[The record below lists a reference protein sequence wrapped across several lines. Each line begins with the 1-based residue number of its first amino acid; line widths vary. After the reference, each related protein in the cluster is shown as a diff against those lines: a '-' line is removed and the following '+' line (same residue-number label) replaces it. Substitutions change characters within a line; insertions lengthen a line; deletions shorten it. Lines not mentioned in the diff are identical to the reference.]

1 MSALARYFHQQGH
14 KVAGYDRLAGPM
26 CRSLEE
32 EGISIH
38 YTDDPACIPKKFTA
52 ARTGVIYTPAI
63 PGDLREWNYLR
74 EQGYALHKR
83 SAVLGTIAAQHPCLA
98 IAGTHGKTTT
108 SAMLAHILRY
118 AGTPCTAF
126 LGGVSTNYQL
136 NFWTHKDSRW
146 MVVEADEYDRSF
158 LSLKPWGAVITATDA
173 DHLDIYGNH
182 QELQRSFEEFAH
194 SVKGPLLVR
203 EDLDFPGALQY
214 GFASHLPYRAA
225 NVRVENQAFHFDLHY
240 PEGVLENVSCG
251 IPGRY
256 NVENSLAAAA
266 LALQA
271 GIDPAQVQGG
281 LESFTGVQRR
291 FEYHLHRK
299 NQVYLDDYAH
309 HPREIYAVAQAL
321 RELYPRQEITA
332 IFQPHLYS
340 RTRDFMSGFAQALEE
355 FDRVILMDIYPAR
368 ERPIPGITSQELLKR
383 ISLEQKFHL
392 GKEEILQN
400 IAQHPPQVLVTLG
413 AGDIDQLVQPLKM
426 ALVQ

>member
-14 KVAGYDRLAGPM
+14 KVAGYDRFAGPM
-26 CRSLEE
+26 CRNLES
-32 EGISIH
+32 EGIAIH
-38 YTDDPACIPKKFTA
+38 YTDDPKSIPRKFSP
-52 ARTGVIYTPAI
+52 ARTSVIYTPAI
-63 PGDLREWNYLR
+63 PQDLQEWKFLR
-74 EQGYALHKR
+74 DQGYALHKR
-83 SAVLGTIAAQHPCLA
+83 STVLGAIAAQHRCLA

-118 AGTPCTAF
+118 AGAPSTAF
-126 LGGVSTNYQL
+126 LGGIATNYQL
-136 NFWTHKDSRW
+136 NFWTEKDSRW

-158 LSLKPWGAVITATDA
+158 LTLKPWGAVISATDA
-173 DHLDIYGNH
+173 DHLDIYGNQ

-194 SVKGPLLVR
+194 SVQGPLLVR
-203 EDLDFPGALQY
+203 EGLDFPGALSY
-214 GFASHLPYRAA
+214 GFAADLPYRAA
-225 NVRVENQAFHFDLHY
+225 NVRVEDQAFHFDLHH
-240 PEGVLENVSCG
+240 PEGVLNDVTCG
-251 IPGRY
+251 LPGRY
-256 NVENSLAAAA
+256 NVENALAAAA

-271 GIDPAQVQGG
+271 GIPPAEIQGG
-281 LESFTGVQRR
+281 LESFTGVHRR
-291 FEYHLHRK
+291 FEYHLRRK

-355 FDRVILMDIYPAR
+355 FDRLILMDIYPAR
-368 ERPIPGITSQELLKR
+368 ERPIPGVTSEALLKQ

-400 IAQHPPQVLVTLG
+400 IEQHPPQVLVTLG